1 MSILP
6 TSLYQCSQVKAL
18 DKAAIEMLPITGF
31 ELMMRAGQLAFDLLK
46 DGWPHN
52 HQVTV
57 FCGAGNNGGDGY
69 IVAGL
74 AHQAGLQTKVYYL
87 ADPHA
92 LTGEAK
98 LAFNYAAQHDVVIKE
113 YLPTTD
119 SIDGLVVD
127 ALIGIGL
134 VGDVRENYA
143 RAIDNINA
151 SKLPVLSIDIPS
163 GICGDTGKVLGN
175 AVRASRTIS
184 YIGLKQGLL
193 TGDACDYVGELSFAD
208 LGVRDSILETQKASC
223 SRLQFSTP
231 LLPKRHANAHKGMF
245 GRVLVVAGDKSYGGA
260 GIMAAESALLCGA
273 GIVELAT
280 QREHVAAALA
290 RRPELIVQ
298 AIDEAEQLKSSLDSA
313 SVLVLGPGLGTSSWS
328 KELFKLC
335 INSELPMVLDA
346 DGLNLLATHEH
357 ALFNDN
363 WVLTP
368 HPGEA
373 ARLLKTSTR
382 KVQNNRF
389 AAAQEIQNKYGGVTV
404 LKGAGTII
412 ASDEGLHLCSE
423 GNPAMSTPG
432 MGDVLSGIIGGFLA
446 HRLGVNESAKR
457 GVWAHATAADQ
468 TVKQSGKNLLA
479 TEIYSSLRELL

>member
-1 MSILP
+1 MSLLP
-6 TSLYQCSQVKAL
+6 TSLYQCSQVKSL

-31 ELMMRAGQLAFDLLK
+31 ELMIRAGQRAFDLLK
-46 DGWPHN
+46 GSWPHN
-52 HQVTV
+52 DQVTV
-57 FCGAGNNGGDGY
+57 FCGAGNNAGDGY
-69 IVAGL
+69 IIAGL
-74 AHQAGLQTKVYYL
+74 AQQAGLQAKVYYL
-87 ADPHA
+87 ADPQE
-92 LTGEAK
+92 LKGEAK
-98 LAFNYAAQHDVVIKE
+98 LAFEYAAQHDVVIEE
-113 YLPTTD
+113 YLPATD

-127 ALIGIGL
+127 ALLGIGL
-134 VGDVRENYA
+134 VGNVRENYA
-143 RAIDNINA
+143 HAIDKINS

-163 GICGDTGKVLGN
+163 GICGDTGRVLGN

-193 TGDACDYVGELSFAD
+193 TGDACDCVGELSFAG
-208 LGVRDSILETQKASC
+208 LGVRDSVLETQKASC
-223 SRLQFSTP
+223 SRLQYSIP

-260 GIMAAESALLCGA
+260 GIMAAESALFCGA

-280 QREHVAAALA
+280 QAEHVAAALA

-298 AIDEAEQLKSSLDSA
+298 AIDEAEQLKLPLGNA
-313 SVLVLGPGLGTSSWS
+313 SVLVIGPGLGRSPWS

-335 INSELPMVLDA
+335 IKRELPMVLDA
-346 DGLNLLATHEH
+346 DGLNLLAEHKH
-357 ALFNDN
+357 ALFNDS

-373 ARLLKTSTR
+373 ARLLKTSTK

-389 AAAQEIQNKYGGVTV
+389 AAAQAIQNKYGGVTV

-412 ASDEGLHLCSE
+412 ASDEGLYLCSE

-446 HRLGVNESAKR
+446 NGLSVSESAKL

-468 TVKQSGKNLLA
+468 AVQQSGKNLLA
-479 TEIYSSLRELL
+479 TEIYSNLRELL